1 MIAGRAIMA
10 RKQRSLSP
18 DDKKVWRHVTRG
30 IRPLQPQQI
39 DDEEPVPPKKP
50 DDKPARRKA
59 AAETPAPPPA
69 PRTPALLNFG
79 STADIDRRTAQRFK
93 RGEMAVDGRIDL
105 HGLTLDQAHSA
116 LTSFIRGA
124 AARGARC
131 VVVVTGKGK
140 GGSIGKI
147 RNETPHWLNQAPL
160 RPLILAVTQAGVRDG
175 GAGALYVLLKRKRST

>member
-1 MIAGRAIMA
+1 MSRTK
-10 RKQRSLSP
+10 RPLSAP
-18 DDKKVWRHVTRG
+18 LSSDDKKVWRHVTRG

-105 HGLTLDQAHSA
+105 HGLTLDQAHGA

>member
-1 MIAGRAIMA
+1 MSRTK
-10 RKQRSLSP
+10 RPLSP
-18 DDKKVWRHVTRG
+18 RLSSDDKKVWRHVTRG

-39 DDEEPVPPKKP
+39 DDEEPAPLKKP

-59 AAETPAPPPA
+59 ALEIPAPPPA
-69 PRTPALLNFG
+69 PAPRIPAPLNFG

-105 HGLTLDQAHSA
+105 HGLTLDQAHGA

-175 GAGALYVLLKRKRST
+175 GAGALYVLLKRKRA